1 MPFTKKSSS
10 DLSVSTRLFQPPIER
25 KETGPTPYSH
35 HCRKTGVGNEQ
46 WWNNLSWTS
55 QVSAIKSGYSF
66 KEKGP
71 NVLSPL

>member
-46 WWNNLSWTS
+46 W
-55 QVSAIKSGYSF
+55 
-66 KEKGP
+66 
-71 NVLSPL
+71 